1 VFANTA
7 VLHYLEIDMKSLR
20 RSPQAFTLIELLV
33 VISIIAILAS
43 LAIPAVSSALVRGQ
57 MTQTLNN
64 ARQLTM
70 ATQTMSID
78 TTTAGSGASWTVGTD
93 GSQLTVSTF
102 VSELTNGKY
111 LTEADLRKLFA
122 APGVVIPADA
132 TTFTGGDIAF
142 SIMQTSESSPSDQ
155 PFVITKNWQAGEL
168 TTNAPYGDKG
178 FIVFRKGNDGGTY
191 SRPSDA
197 TNPSVVSTN
206 FAQLIP
212 LQ

>member
-1 VFANTA
+1 
-7 VLHYLEIDMKSLR
+7 MKKFPLPIR
-20 RSPQAFTLIELLV
+20 GFTLIELLV

-64 ARQLTM
+64 ARQLTL

-93 GSQLTVSTF
+93 GSQLTVDTF
-102 VSELTNGKY
+102 SSELINGKY
-111 LTEADLRKLFA
+111 LTDSDLRKIYA
-122 APGVVIPADA
+122 APGIVIPANA
-132 TTFTGGDIAF
+132 TTFNAADIAF
-142 SIMQTSESSPSDQ
+142 SIMQTTESSASDQ
-155 PFVITKNWQAGEL
+155 PFVITKNWQAGAL

-178 FIVFRKGNDGGTY
+178 FIVFRKGGDGGTF
-191 SRPSDA
+191 SRPTDA
-197 TNPSVVSTN
+197 TNPSVVSSN
-206 FAQLIP
+206 YAQLQP